1 MIVVVPIVT
10 HDDPPVALSVVPLNE
25 RLVPSVISSIA
36 PVEAV
41 HLHNSLF
48 VLIVSPDAVAS
59 PSAAYIVSK

>member
-1 MIVVVPIVT
+1 MVVPIVKP
-10 HDDPPVALSVVPLNE
+10 HPPEAFRVVPVMDKF
-25 RLVPSVISSIA
+25 VPRVISSIA